1 MIFID
6 IKKALNTVYGK
17 SFLDVKITLE
27 KGDFLAVLG
36 ESGSGKTTFLRV
48 LAGLEKAEGVIKVDN
63 EIWLDKKK
71 FLPPQK
77 REIGFVF
84 QDYALF
90 NNMSVIENLLYVN
103 KDIEFAK
110 KLLKLSGIE
119 SLSKRNP
126 LTLSGGQKQ
135 RVALC
140 RALMRK
146 PKLLLLDEAF
156 SALDEKRREDL
167 QDILFYFH
175 KEFNLTSIMVSHST
189 QEIYKL
195 SNKLLKLENG
205 RMVEFVETKNFYNL
219 KSRDF
224 IIKGK
229 VLEVREVNNNF
240 LVIISIGHQIIKQFI
255 SKYKIKNIQKGD
267 NVEIKF
273 NGFNTKLKVLK

>member
-17 SFLDVKITLE
+17 SFLDVKITME

-48 LAGLEKAEGVIKVDN
+48 LAGLEKAEGIIKVDN

-195 SNKLLKLENG
+195 SNKLLRLENG
-205 RMVEFVETKNFYNL
+205 KMVEFVETKNFYNL

-240 LVIISIGHQIIKQFI
+240 LVIISIGHQIIKQLI
-255 SKYKIKNIQKGD
+255 YKYKIKNIQQGD